1 MANNEHPIT
10 PPPELVASLRN
21 SAPHG
26 IRDAGVTREL
36 WLINKAYAAGAH
48 RRPKP
53 LSQAEQAIVELDE
66 AVIRGDCITTSDAM
80 PSLRAAE
87 LLQCQQP
94 QPEPVSER
102 LPGAVEQALIK
113 AECLKRLCDDL
124 AAAVKPNGGYRVLT
138 TNDDISDEFIGEQLV
153 GVEWWLP
160 QHGCDSLENTLD
172 SIKGRILAAARD
184 WAVRTLIALPAPAAP
199 MPLSLKEQ
207 ALELIDDCT
216 DPEGDYLDDNALSI
230 IRRAL
235 EALPE

>member
-87 LLQCQQP
+87 LLQRQHLQP
-94 QPEPVSER
+94 VPVSER
-102 LPGAVEQALIK
+102 PPLSHECDEDGHLWLGVLETDALLGCPHFSLWSYD
-113 AECLKRLCDDL
+113 ESRKRL
-124 AAAVKPNGGYRVLT
+124 GGSYT
-138 TNDDISDEFIGEQLV
+138 HF
-153 GVEWWLP
+153 LP
-160 QHGCDSLENTLD
+160 YNTPL
-172 SIKGRILAAARD
+172 LPAH
-184 WAVRTLIALPAPAAP
+184 ALPLPT
-199 MPLSLKEQ
+199 SE
-207 ALELIDDCT
+207 EV
-216 DPEGDYLDDNALSI
+216 
-230 IRRAL
+230 
-235 EALPE
+235 EA